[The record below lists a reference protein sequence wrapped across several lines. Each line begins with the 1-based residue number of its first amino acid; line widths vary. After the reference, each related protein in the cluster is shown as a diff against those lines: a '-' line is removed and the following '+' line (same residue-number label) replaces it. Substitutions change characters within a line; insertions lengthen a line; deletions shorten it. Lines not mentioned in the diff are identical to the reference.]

1 MAQPEILRLENV
13 SLKYSRMTYPAVADI
28 TLALVTGEVLGL
40 LGSSGCG
47 KTTLLR
53 IIAGFVSPQAGTVA
67 IAGRIVVGNNCWI
80 PPEQR

>member
-53 IIAGFVSPQAGTVA
+53 IIAGFVSPQAGTP
-67 IAGRIVVGNNCWI
+67 RSRDEW
-80 PPEQR
+80 